1 MVVYQLGGGIL
12 SLFSPKLHC
21 YKDVTLIDGKMYLF
35 GMDKI
40 LTFPYSVIND
50 IPCSG
55 GIPMTAEKRG
65 LIVFQNYKNENVH
78 FVMRGCAL

>member
-1 MVVYQLGGGIL
+1 
-12 SLFSPKLHC
+12 
-21 YKDVTLIDGKMYLF
+21 
-35 GMDKI
+35 MDKI